1 MKDAASATFI
11 ATIKESTCE
20 NSKENSIA
28 IIHTLFYNDRKK
40 LREIK
45 VEEANNATISKL
57 SRTGTARA
65 RRKAMAILERLNKG
79 SFLTH
84 TA

>member
-1 MKDAASATFI
+1 MKDVASAIFI
-11 ATIKESTCE
+11 AIIRESTCE
-20 NSKENSIA
+20 KSKENSIA

-57 SRTGTARA
+57 S
-65 RRKAMAILERLNKG
+65 
-79 SFLTH
+79 
-84 TA
+84 